1 MENPWIK
8 LNTKTVY
15 ETPWIKIEQDKVIN
29 PSGREDFYGK
39 VHFQQ
44 TAVGAL
50 PIDEDG
56 KIWLVGQFRYTVD
69 RYSWEIPLGGAEEN
83 EDLLEATKREL
94 QEETGFSANDWKGF
108 LHLHPSISSTD
119 QQAYVFIARGLR
131 AGATNPDETE
141 VLRQKKV
148 TLKEAL
154 QMIDRQEITEGIS
167 VAALLKYAV
176 QELAG

>member
-119 QQAYVFIARGLR
+119 QQAYVFIARAYGPELPTPMKPKYFVR
-131 AGATNPDETE
+131 
-141 VLRQKKV
+141 KKSPSKK
-148 TLKEAL
+148 LYK
-154 QMIDRQEITEGIS
+154 
-167 VAALLKYAV
+167 
-176 QELAG
+176 